1 MTEKNAPE
9 VEEIVRYTCQQA
21 RGPLEVDGCLEKDA
35 WSGAPRSP
43 RFGDMATGRL
53 ALFDTRAAMQ
63 WDDGHLYVGFWLE
76 ERDVW
81 STGQERS
88 SLVWQDNTVEV
99 FIAGQDAY
107 CELAVNPLGRTSE
120 MFFIWKDAYRRGGR
134 YDVPEFDL
142 AAQRPMVFGGDS
154 GPHHPRGMRWGFFPW
169 RFPGLRIG
177 VQVDGTLDKR
187 DDIDRGWTVEIA
199 FPWEGL
205 KWLAD
210 EDAHSLRKGDVWR
223 IGLAR
228 REIIDQRASRR
239 LATWTW
245 HPLGKHDMHVP
256 ERYIAV
262 ELS

>member
-1 MTEKNAPE
+1 MTEKNSLGAGE
-9 VEEIVRYTCQQA
+9 KVSYTCRRIGA
-21 RGPLEVDGCLEKDA
+21 PIEIDGRLEKDA
-35 WSGAPRSP
+35 WAGVSRSP

-63 WDDGHLYVGFWLE
+63 WNDECLYVGFWLE

-81 STGQERS
+81 STGEERS

-99 FIAGQDAY
+99 FVAGQGAY

-120 MFFIWKDAYRRGGR
+120 MFFIWKDAYQRGGR

-142 AAQRPMVFGGDS
+142 ALHRPMVFGGDS
-154 GPHHPRGMRWGFFPW
+154 GPRHPRGMRWGFFPW
-169 RFPGLRIG
+169 RFPGLQMG
-177 VQVDGTLDKR
+177 VQVDGTLDRR
-187 DDIDRGWTVEIA
+187 DDIDRGWTVEVA
-199 FPWEGL
+199 LPWEGL

-210 EDAHSLRKGDVWR
+210 DDAGSLARGDLWR

-245 HPLGKHDMHVP
+245 HPLGEHDIHVP
-256 ERYIAV
+256 ESYMTV
-262 ELS
+262 ELA